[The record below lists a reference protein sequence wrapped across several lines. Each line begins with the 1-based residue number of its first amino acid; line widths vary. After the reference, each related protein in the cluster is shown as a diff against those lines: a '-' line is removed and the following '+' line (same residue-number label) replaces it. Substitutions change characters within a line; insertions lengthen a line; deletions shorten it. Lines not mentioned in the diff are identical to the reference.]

1 MVDYCSIIK
10 NLYLKSIVT
19 FDFTLTYGN
28 KSNNTKKSKWKEKMV
43 KIEGIAE
50 NCILRLLAYN
60 VDVLFE
66 VKKELILN

>member
-19 FDFTLTYGN
+19 FDFTYGN
-28 KSNNTKKSKWKEKMV
+28 KSNNTKKSKRKEKMV

-50 NCILRLLAYN
+50 NCILKFLAYN
-60 VDVLFE
+60 VDILFE